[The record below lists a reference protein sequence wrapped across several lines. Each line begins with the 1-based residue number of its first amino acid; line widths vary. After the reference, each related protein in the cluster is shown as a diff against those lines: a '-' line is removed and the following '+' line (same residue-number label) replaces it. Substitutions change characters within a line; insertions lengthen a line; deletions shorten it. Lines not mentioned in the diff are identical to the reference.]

1 LLSRTLASSTADLL
15 KSQGLTKLRREID
28 SLNELDDLKKDLDAR
43 LKAAAKQRRSKT
55 QLETYERKEAS
66 RKKQEEIAKRQEEQR
81 K

>member
-1 LLSRTLASSTADLL
+1 LLSQTLASSTADLL

-28 SLNELDDLKKDLDAR
+28 SLNELDDLKKDLDSR
-43 LKAAAKQRRSKT
+43 MKAAAKQRRSKT

>member
-1 LLSRTLASSTADLL
+1 MLSQTLASSTADLL
-15 KSQGLTKLRREID
+15 KSQGLSKLRREID
-28 SLNELDDLKKDLDAR
+28 SLNELDDLKKDLDSR
-43 LKAAAKQRRSKT
+43 MKAAAKQRRSKT